1 MARNSALFAR
11 ELIASL
17 LAAGYHVR
25 IRALGSSMEPAI
37 AGGSIVEL
45 APVDVDQVRANDVI
59 AYRGSGGLRL
69 HRVREVARYPLEP
82 AASRP
87 IASPAAAMFYCRGDS
102 LPLDDPPVAAT
113 EVLGRAAAVFPPP
126 AAALTWRRAARA
138 LCQRIRRGWFSD
150 LRPGQRGRAALLVLA
165 ATLIAGGTARSQ
177 IATPTDR
184 LAWTLASAGAIK
196 VQVTTP
202 GWVRVTGAELAR
214 AGLAAEVDPR
224 RLGAYRQGQEVALL
238 VIGGEDGRL
247 DPSDAIEFYG
257 FPPDT
262 ALAGTGVYWL
272 LPDVD
277 HPRRVAPPLPP
288 QSSAAQES
296 SRFADDGSSASMDGV
311 SLATALP
318 RQTYAIAETRKPFR
332 SLYLAAV
339 QNGALENFFGP
350 VVSAEGF
357 AEALLVDELHR
368 DADTPAR
375 LSVTVQGATRGV
387 HRLRVSL
394 GGHELGE
401 MVFEHAVSRTET
413 FELPP
418 TRLLEGANAVRL
430 VRSSGSAS
438 DVVLVDT
445 LALAYPRALRARSD
459 ALSFVATRQAVAT
472 VTGFSSAAVRVF
484 DITDPDRPTWVPATV
499 AGTPPAVS
507 VTVTEPA
514 ARDRTLLAIADPA
527 VRAPAATFRDAP
539 SAWHASNHRQGLV
552 MIAHASLLEAAAR
565 LVSQREREGMA
576 VALVDVQDVYDEFSF
591 GVRESNAIRS
601 FLVRARAAWDSPPRF
616 LLLLGDASFDGRNRL
631 GAGDFDLVPTH
642 YVATRQLE
650 TASDD
655 WFVDDDEDGVPEIA
669 VGRLPARTPDEL
681 TLMLH
686 KGLARQPLATTEPL
700 SGLLL
705 SDAPV
710 GYAFAEGSRLAAAAA
725 GAGLSATYLTR
736 AGTDKGTWPSFA
748 AALSRAPALVSYFG
762 HGSTQVWANN
772 SLAAH
777 TVPTLPI
784 TSVFPIYLNI
794 TCLNGYFHD
803 PLHESLAEALLRTPE
818 RGAAA
823 VWASSGL
830 TDPDRQAP
838 LFTAALRYLVQDKLP
853 LGDATRLAKT
863 HVVDADVRRTWVL
876 LGDPT
881 IRLWDAP
888 APRDAGPDASAG
900 DAAVGT
906 DGGLPS
912 ADAGSPAADAAGSP
926 LGHRGTGGCA
936 IVAGPTGEETPPQLA
951 WMFLLCHLLRSGS
964 RRRERLRSSASASPN
979 ATAGASAPPGDLRA
993 PAPAAAM
1000 PHPPADG

>member
-1 MARNSALFAR
+1 MARATATFQR
-11 ELIASL
+11 ELIANL
-17 LAAGYHVR
+17 LAGGYHVR
-25 IRALGSSMEPAI
+25 ITALGSSMEPAI
-37 AGGSIVEL
+37 SSGSIVEL
-45 APVDVDQVRANDVI
+45 APVDAGELRHDDVI
-59 AYRGSGGLRL
+59 AYQTAGGVRV
-69 HRVREVARYPLEP
+69 HRVREIARNPCGHASGREGRTRP
-82 AASRP
+82 SSAALV
-87 IASPAAAMFYCRGDS
+87 FYCRGDN
-102 LPLDDPPVAAT
+102 LPLADPPVPSA
-113 EVLGRAAAVFPPP
+113 EVLGRAVAVVPPRLP
-126 AAALTWRRAARA
+126 WRAWWRAARSCGKLLA
-138 LCQRIRRGWFSD
+138 AGGFD
-150 LRPGQRGRAALLVLA
+150 LRRATQRGRVLLLALA
-165 ATLIAGGTARSQ
+165 ATLTAPRAARSQ
-177 IATPTDR
+177 VVTPTDLLGWK
-184 LAWTLASAGAIK
+184 LAGAGAIK
-196 VQVTTP
+196 VHVTTP
-202 GWVRVTGAELAR
+202 GWVRVTGDQLRR
-214 AGLAAEVDPR
+214 AGLAADVDPR
-224 RLGAYRQGQEVALL
+224 ELGAYRQGQEVALL
-238 VIGGEDGRL
+238 VSGAADGRL
-247 DPSDAIEFYG
+247 DPTDAIEFYG

-262 ALAGTGVYWL
+262 ALSGTGVYWL
-272 LPDVD
+272 SPGVD
-277 HPRRVAPPLPP
+277 HPRRVAQPAPTP
-288 QSSAAQES
+288 SGATTAASWASFTASA
-296 SRFADDGSSASMDGV
+296 
-311 SLATALP
+311 LATTAP
-318 RQTYAIAETRKPFR
+318 RQSYAVAETRKPYR
-332 SLYLAAV
+332 SQYVAAV

-357 AEALLVDELHR
+357 EDALQLDALRSDVDL
-368 DADTPAR
+368 PAR

-394 GGHELGE
+394 GGHDLGE
-401 MVFEHAVSRTET
+401 MIFENPVSRTET
-413 FELPP
+413 FEVPATQL
-418 TRLLEGANAVRL
+418 REGANTVRL
-430 VRSSGSAS
+430 VRSSGSAT

-484 DITDPDRPTWVPATV
+484 EITDPDRPTWVPATV
-499 AGTPPAVS
+499 EGTPPAVS
-507 VTVTEPA
+507 VTVAEPA
-514 ARDRTLLAIADPA
+514 ARDRALLAIADPA
-527 VRAPAATFRDAP
+527 ILPPAATFRDAP
-539 SAWHASNHRQGLV
+539 SAWHASNRRQGLV

-565 LVSQREREGMA
+565 LVSQREREGTA

-601 FLVRARAAWDSPPRF
+601 FLVRARAAWDSPPRY
-616 LLLLGDASFDGRNRL
+616 LLLLGDASFDGRNRM

-669 VGRLPARTPDEL
+669 VGRLPARTPEEL

-686 KGLARQPLATTEPL
+686 KGLALQPLATTEPL

-710 GYAFAEGSRLAAAAA
+710 GYPFAEGSRLAGAAA

-736 AGTDKGTWPSFA
+736 AGTDKGNWPSFV

-772 SLAAH
+772 SLATH
-777 TVPTLPI
+777 TVPNLPT

-838 LFTAALRYLVQDKLP
+838 LFTTALRYLVQDKLA

-888 APRDAGPDASAG
+888 TPRDAGPDASAG
-900 DAAVGT
+900 DAAGGT

-912 ADAGSPAADAAGSP
+912 ADAGSPATDAAAP
-926 LGHRGTGGCA
+926 AQEHPAVGGCA
-936 IVAGPTGEETPPQLA
+936 IVHPPAAAEAAPQLA

-964 RRRERLRSSASASPN
+964 RRRERLRSSASASPS
-979 ATAGASAPPGDLRA
+979 TTSGAGAPPADLRA

-1000 PHPPADG
+1000 PHPPVDS